1 MSIIRRLALVLKS
14 YLSAVENR
22 LDAIAQEE
30 TQSEAELLR
39 NAMEELKSSVVTIE
53 QTPNSNSPSSLQ
65 PAPFTHVSQ
74 TADLA
79 ADYRILGLTPN
90 ADLAAVE
97 TAWRNLASRADPK
110 RFPAGSEEEK
120 RAAQLLKLINAAY
133 ARIRE
138 AVIPTEG
145 RFGRLEL

>member
-14 YLSAVENR
+14 YLSAAKDQ
-22 LDAIAQEE
+22 LDAVAREE
-30 TQSEAELLR
+30 DRREAESLR
-39 NAMEELKSSVVTIE
+39 KAIEELKSSAETSE
-53 QTPNSNSPSSLQ
+53 QIPDGYSPSNLHST
-65 PAPFTHVSQ
+65 PFTPFSQ

-79 ADYRILGLTPN
+79 ADYRILGLTPD
-90 ADLAAVE
+90 ADITAVE

-120 RAAQLLKLINAAY
+120 RAAELLKLINAAY

-138 AVIPTEG
+138 AVNPTEG